1 VAVIQGVAARNL
13 VDRDGKRPR
22 VLYAE
27 DQATSRVVTK
37 AILERMGLDVDAVE
51 DGELALDRASR
62 GKYDVILLD
71 IEMPV
76 MDGVAAARGIRAL
89 GGETSQ
95 TPILALSA
103 FLADS
108 TELSQWRDAFDQAI
122 PKPANGNE
130 LRNAIHK
137 ALQDRPER
145 IVVKDPAK
153 PGALSSGLQA
163 ALPKGAWARFV
174 TMAAEE
180 AAHYVNVAETAL
192 AFRDDDTFRRCL
204 HSLRG
209 LALNFGAEELAIH
222 VHMLQMGAAGDAEM
236 KKLTLLVR
244 NWQSAN

>member
-1 VAVIQGVAARNL
+1 MQGAAARSL
-13 VDRDGKRPR
+13 IDRDGKRPR

-37 AILERMGLDVDAVE
+37 AMLERMGLDVDAVE
-51 DGELALDRASR
+51 DGELALGLAAQ

-130 LRNAIHK
+130 LHRAIHK
-137 ALQDRPER
+137 ALRDKPDRIIVPE
-145 IVVKDPAK
+145 PTK
-153 PGALSSGLQA
+153 PGALASGLQA
-163 ALPKGAWARFV
+163 TLPKGAWARFV
-174 TMAAEE
+174 AMAAEE
-180 AAHYVNVAETAL
+180 AAHYVNVAETAI
-192 AFRDDDTFRRCL
+192 AFRDDETLRRCL

-222 VHMLQMGAAGDAEM
+222 VHMLQMGTPDAAAM
-236 KKLTLLVR
+236 KNLALLVG
-244 NWQSAN
+244 NWRSAN

>member
-1 VAVIQGVAARNL
+1 MQGAVAQRL
-13 VDRDGKRPR
+13 KHPDGSRPK

-37 AILERMGLDVDAVE
+37 AMLERMGLEVDAVE
-51 DGELALDRASR
+51 DGELALALATS
-62 GKYDVILLD
+62 GVYDVILLD

-76 MDGVAAARGIRAL
+76 MDGVSAARGIRAL
-89 GGETSQ
+89 GGEKSQ

-130 LRNAIHK
+130 LHRAIHK
-137 ALQDRPER
+137 ALNERPER
-145 IVVKDPAK
+145 VVVETPTK
-153 PGALSSGLQA
+153 PGALASGLQA
-163 ALPKGAWARFV
+163 TLPKGAWARFV
-174 TMAAEE
+174 AMAAEE

-192 AFRDDDTFRRCL
+192 AFGDEDTFRRCL

-209 LALNFGAEELAIH
+209 LALNFGADEVAIH
-222 VHMLQMGAAGDAEM
+222 VHMMQMGQMDNAAV
-236 KKLTLLVR
+236 KKLGLLVQDWR
-244 NWQSAN
+244 SVG

>member
-1 VAVIQGVAARNL
+1 MALIQGAAAQSL
-13 VDRDGKRPR
+13 KHSDGSRPR

-37 AILERMGLDVDAVE
+37 AMLERMGLDVDAVE
-51 DGELALDRASR
+51 DGELALDLATH

-130 LRNAIHK
+130 LRKAIHK
-137 ALQDRPER
+137 ALNERPER
-145 IVVKDPAK
+145 VVIEAPTR
-153 PGALSSGLQA
+153 PGALASGLQA

-174 TMAAEE
+174 IMAAEE

-192 AFRDDDTFRRCL
+192 AFRDDETFRRCL

-222 VHMLQMGAAGDAEM
+222 VHMLQMSAPEDAAM
-236 KKLTLLVR
+236 KKLALLVR
-244 NWQSAN
+244 NWRSAN